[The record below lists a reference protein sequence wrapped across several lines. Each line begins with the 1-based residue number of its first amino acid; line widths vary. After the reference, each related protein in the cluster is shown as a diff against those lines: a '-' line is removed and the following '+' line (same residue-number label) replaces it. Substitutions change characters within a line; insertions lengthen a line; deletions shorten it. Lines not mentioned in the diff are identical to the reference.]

1 MHGNLTGEKKN
12 FEKYMSQD
20 KIGLVQKKDPL
31 PSCENK
37 PSFMCVT

>member
-1 MHGNLTGEKKN
+1 MHGNLTGEKN

-20 KIGLVQKKDPL
+20 KIGLVQKKKDPL